1 MTRKPEFHISN
12 TKALTLTSYGVTRM
26 RKPVLAICLM
36 IFVSIAYAAPSQ
48 QTTFYVALDGS
59 DRNPAT
65 TEHPLA
71 SLAGARGALR

>member
-1 MTRKPEFHISN
+1 
-12 TKALTLTSYGVTRM
+12 M

-71 SLAGARGALR
+71 SLAGARGAQR